1 MKRITALVLA
11 ISIAG
16 LSLQGC
22 YGKMALTR
30 KVYALN
36 GSVQDKFV
44 RSLVTWAF
52 IIVPVYGVS
61 ALVDFVLFNTIEFW
75 SGKNPVAQGEK
86 DFRFASGDGSYQ
98 VHARKSGDRVN
109 YQISYFE
116 GSSYR
121 NTLSL
126 DWDLKTGNSTGVLTG
141 DGARTDFFA
150 AKSKD
155 GIIVT
160 KRETGNSQHP
170 VVVAQ
175 YR

>member
-1 MKRITALVLA
+1 VKRITALLLSLSVAL
-11 ISIAG
+11 

-36 GSVQDKFV
+36 GSIQDKFV

-52 IIVPVYGVS
+52 IIVPVYGIS

-86 DFRFASGDGSYQ
+86 EFRFASQGDVYQ
-98 VHARKSGDRVN
+98 VKAQKSGDRVN
-109 YQISYFE
+109 YRISYYE
-116 GSSYR
+116 GTTYK
-121 NTLSL
+121 NTLTI
-126 DWDLKTGNSTGVLTG
+126 DWDLKTGNSSALLSAPEGQTE
-141 DGARTDFFA
+141 FFA
-150 AKSKD
+150 ARDKG
-155 GIIVT
+155 GIIVS
-160 KRETGNSQHP
+160 KREPANNQSLR
-170 VVVAQ
+170 VVAQ